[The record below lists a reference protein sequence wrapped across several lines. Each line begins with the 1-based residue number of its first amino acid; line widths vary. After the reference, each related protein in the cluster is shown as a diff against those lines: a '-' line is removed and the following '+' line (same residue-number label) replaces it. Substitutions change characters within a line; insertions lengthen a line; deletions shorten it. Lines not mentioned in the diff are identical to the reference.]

1 MSKRNK
7 QEAPA
12 KPSLA
17 EEQLTEQPLVVEDV
31 SNAPDAPE
39 EDDPSVVAPFAE
51 LPAARPGGAPAW
63 VKIPEGFKFPRGR
76 QVAFIKFKADWTDTP
91 DKGERQCILWSLT
104 DADEKMALVRA
115 RGDVNR
121 AASELAKQ
129 MVRALDGFS
138 ADWSGNPGSGNI
150 DTWWNE
156 IGGRCRGMLVRIFTQ
171 LHVLSED
178 ERTDFFENCIELRT
192 AG

>member
-1 MSKRNK
+1 MSKNHK
-7 QEAPA
+7 SEAP
-12 KPSLA
+12 L
-17 EEQLTEQPLVVEDV
+17 EEQTEQTEQPLVVEDV
-31 SNAPDAPE
+31 NNAPDAPE
-39 EDDPSVVAPFAE
+39 EEDPSIVPPFAA

-76 QVAFIKFKADWTDTP
+76 QVAFVKFRASWTDTP
-91 DKGERQCILWSLT
+91 SKGDRQCILWSLT
-104 DADEKMALVRA
+104 DADEKLALVRA

-129 MVRALDGFS
+129 MVRALDGCS
-138 ADWSGNPGSGNI
+138 ANWDGTPGGGNI

-171 LHVLSED
+171 LHVLSEE
-178 ERTDFFENCIELRT
+178 ERTDFFEKCIELRT